1 MNDIKPTRLSP
12 HQALAL
18 RGLRLP
24 KFAIKRLQ
32 QAAIYC
38 EPAVSI
44 EYQRIAKKYVI
55 RGRECGGATAQVG
68 AYCGFTS
75 SSGAAL
81 SWLSRVSAIGRNG
94 VNAIVVAPELVRI
107 QVFRNEHTYALLITH
122 HQLRSLGEHRRPTL
136 QNDVLFHGVYGILA
150 MELWGKDSQFKGS
163 VLPAFRMRSGEALL
177 VPEKFEEAARKVI
190 AAANCLGCQ
199 HCHLAQP
206 ASVVVT
212 TTTAAT
218 TTAEDP
224 AGDSVRAT

>member
-1 MNDIKPTRLSP
+1 MNNPKQTRLSP
-12 HQALAL
+12 HEALAL

-24 KFAIKRLQ
+24 KSAIKRLQ
-32 QAAIYC
+32 HAGIYC

-44 EYQRIAKKYVI
+44 EYQQMVKRYVI
-55 RGRECGGATAQVG
+55 RGRECGGATAQLG
-68 AYCGFTS
+68 AYCGFVS
-75 SSGAAL
+75 PSGAAL

-107 QVFRNEHTYALLITH
+107 QVFRNQHTYALLITH

-136 QNDVLFHGVYGILA
+136 QNNALFHGVYGILA
-150 MELWGKDSQFKGS
+150 MELWGKDGQFRGS
-163 VLPAFRMRSGEALL
+163 VLPAFHTRSGESLL

-206 ASVVVT
+206 PSV
-212 TTTAAT
+212 TTAAT
-218 TTAEDP
+218 TVPEDP
-224 AGDSVRAT
+224 AGDSVTTT